1 VLTSLFSWLRQSV
14 RDSIL
19 AGCADAIA
27 EIDGD
32 AAHDTAT
39 PLAQL
44 RARLTPA
51 LTHDEGKIKKGKV
64 A

>member
-1 VLTSLFSWLRQSV
+1 MLTSLFSWLRQSV

-19 AGCADAIA
+19 AGCADAMA

-32 AAHDTAT
+32 GSHDTAT

-51 LTHDEGKIKKGKV
+51 LTHDAESKKK
-64 A
+64 ARA